1 MKYEYWFANIKG
13 LGDKQK
19 YELRKKVL
27 SAKELYYIEETR
39 LKKLGIQEKGCISIL
54 ESVKRWEVEKEYDKL
69 EHEKV
74 HFLTRMSK
82 DYPTRLQNISAP
94 PYALYVKGE
103 LPDENKVSVAIVGAR
118 ECSSYGERMARQFS
132 EVLAAEGV
140 QIISGMARGID
151 GISQKSALAAGGK
164 TFAILGC
171 GVDVCYPSEHRRIYN
186 EIQEQGGVISE
197 QTLGS
202 QPLAQFFPAR
212 NRLIS
217 GLADVVLV
225 IEAKERSG
233 SLITADM
240 ALEQGKDVFALPG
253 PVNSQLSK
261 GCHELIRQ
269 GAGILLS
276 PEDLLNE
283 MGILYKNKNR
293 NFEENKILLE
303 TDENMVYS
311 CLDFEPKNLGQ
322 ISMITNLTI
331 PVLLNVLFDLEL
343 KGYIQEVSKNYYVKV
358 K

>member
-13 LGDKQK
+13 LGDKDKWDIRQK
-19 YELRKKVL
+19 V
-27 SAKELYYIEETR
+27 STAKELYIIEETGWKR
-39 LKKLGIQEKGCISIL
+39 LGISLKERKLMKESLEQWNLEEKYQKL
-54 ESVKRWEVEKEYDKL
+54 KEQN
-69 EHEKV
+69 V
-74 HFLTRMSK
+74 RFLTRKSK
-82 DYPTRLQNISAP
+82 NYPKKLQVISAP

-103 LPDENKVSVAIVGAR
+103 LPDENKLSVAIVGAR
-118 ECSSYGERMARQFS
+118 ECSPYGERMARQFS
-132 EVLAAEGV
+132 EVLASEGV

-151 GISQKSALAAGGK
+151 GVSQKSALVAGGK
-164 TFAILGC
+164 TFAVLGC
-171 GVDVCYPSEHRRIYN
+171 GVDVCYPSEHKRIYT
-186 EIQEQGGVISE
+186 EIQGQGGVISE
-197 QTLGS
+197 KPLGI

-212 NRLIS
+212 NRIIS

-225 IEAKERSG
+225 IEAKEKSG

-240 ALEQGKDVFALPG
+240 ALEQGKEVYALPG
-253 PVNSQLSK
+253 PVNSLLSR

-276 PEDLLNE
+276 PNDLLE
-283 MGILYKNKNR
+283 ELGILYKNKIK

>member
-19 YELRKKVL
+19 WDIRQKVTT
-27 SAKELYYIEETR
+27 AKELYYIEETR
-39 LKKLGIQEKGCISIL
+39 LKKFGIQEKGCISIL
-54 ESVKRWEVEKEYDKL
+54 ESVKRWEVEKEYDTL

-253 PVNSQLSK
+253 PVN
-261 GCHELIRQ
+261 
-269 GAGILLS
+269 
-276 PEDLLNE
+276 
-283 MGILYKNKNR
+283 
-293 NFEENKILLE
+293 
-303 TDENMVYS
+303 V
-311 CLDFEPKNLGQ
+311 
-322 ISMITNLTI
+322 
-331 PVLLNVLFDLEL
+331 
-343 KGYIQEVSKNYYVKV
+343 
-358 K
+358 

>member
-1 MKYEYWFANIKG
+1 
-13 LGDKQK
+13 
-19 YELRKKVL
+19 
-27 SAKELYYIEETR
+27 
-39 LKKLGIQEKGCISIL
+39 
-54 ESVKRWEVEKEYDKL
+54 
-69 EHEKV
+69 
-74 HFLTRMSK
+74 
-82 DYPTRLQNISAP
+82 
-94 PYALYVKGE
+94 
-103 LPDENKVSVAIVGAR
+103 
-118 ECSSYGERMARQFS
+118 MARQFS